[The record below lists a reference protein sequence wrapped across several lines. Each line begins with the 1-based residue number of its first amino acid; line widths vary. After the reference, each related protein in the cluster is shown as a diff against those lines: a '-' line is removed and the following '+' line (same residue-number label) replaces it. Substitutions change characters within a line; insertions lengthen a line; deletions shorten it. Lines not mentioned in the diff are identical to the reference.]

1 VVRWSIGNM
10 DRVLSVMW
18 SVPYNRQ
25 LWSTWCRNCQTFFS
39 VTLPQKAVVFVL
51 RRFSD

>member
-25 LWSTWCRNCQTFFS
+25 LWSTWCRN
-39 VTLPQKAVVFVL
+39 
-51 RRFSD
+51 